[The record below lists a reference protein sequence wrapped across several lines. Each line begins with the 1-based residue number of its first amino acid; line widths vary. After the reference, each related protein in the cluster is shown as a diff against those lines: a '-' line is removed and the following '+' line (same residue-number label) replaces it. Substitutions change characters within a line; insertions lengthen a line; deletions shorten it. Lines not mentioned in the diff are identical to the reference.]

1 MQRKHRLAIMFSI
14 VMLLSPGCNLATQL
28 PNSRNTPTSYTPQPL
43 PNSQNTPSAQDTPT
57 PTPIGLPNPVSHY
70 KVTGQEGEQNVT
82 YSGIIC
88 NLEKPFT
95 LKANTNWWEMNFELT
110 PTNSQTGTFTI
121 TGAHY
126 EAGPYNGEGTYIIG
140 PINEGMSRLTLKFTT
155 LIHDT
160 SIGSFDV
167 NPGEYHPTLIPLD
180 TRECDGQ

>member
-1 MQRKHRLAIMFSI
+1 MQRKDLLAIMFGI
-14 VMLLSPGCNLATQL
+14 VMLLSLGCNTTQM
-28 PNSRNTPTSYTPQPL
+28 
-43 PNSQNTPSAQDTPT
+43 PNSQNTPSTQDTPT
-57 PTPIGLPNPVSHY
+57 PTPTPINLPNPVSHY
-70 KVTGQEGEQNVT
+70 KVMGQEGEQNVT

-121 TGAHY
+121 TGTHS

-140 PINEGMSRLTLKFTT
+140 PKNEGMSRLTLKFTT
-155 LIHDT
+155 LIQDT